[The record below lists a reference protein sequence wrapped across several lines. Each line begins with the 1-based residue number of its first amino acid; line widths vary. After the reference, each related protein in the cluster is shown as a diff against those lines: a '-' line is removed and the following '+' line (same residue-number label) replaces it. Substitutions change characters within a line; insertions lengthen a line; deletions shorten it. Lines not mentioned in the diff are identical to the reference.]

1 MSRKNSCPKAGV
13 ALTDYQSLNLC
24 KQAGIEGFFRRF
36 TTPPAGTWD
45 EISATGELFRCQGYA
60 ALCDGLSDVAFTK
73 LNSLLEKRFPDRRIF
88 LRSDEE
94 TRFIRLSPLAQVT
107 ALTGVTLTF
116 SWTVL
121 ATAIL
126 LMDNI
131 GAGSV
136 RDQSQ
141 REKVL
146 YEERL
151 NTLSSERDQR
161 AAESLAAQARFN
173 VALAEVSAMQS
184 QLLAAEDRRRELE
197 TGLEVIQGKLNS
209 ALSERD
215 NARDNVNTL
224 TAELAGETGSARTEA
239 SSVADVENTLD
250 FLTAALEQTADERDR
265 IAGFATAH
273 ENTVK
278 DLLFEARLV
287 EQRNDRI
294 FQQLEDAV
302 TVSLKPLDDM
312 FRAVGQDPDRL
323 IESVRQGY
331 SGLGGP
337 LTPLLVPG
345 ADGQIDADSLR
356 ANAILREMDR
366 VNLYRIAA
374 QKAPFAMPVRGNFRF
389 TSGFGRR
396 WGRMHNGSD
405 FAGAHGTPIYATA
418 DGVVTHA
425 GWQSGYGR
433 LVKIQHDF
441 GIETLYAHQ
450 TRLHVRVGERVSRGQ
465 QIGEMGNTGRSTGTH
480 LHYEIRVG
488 GTPVNPMNYIRAAQ
502 DVF

>member
-1 MSRKNSCPKAGV
+1 M
-13 ALTDYQSLNLC
+13 
-24 KQAGIEGFFRRF
+24 
-36 TTPPAGTWD
+36 
-45 EISATGELFRCQGYA
+45 
-60 ALCDGLSDVAFTK
+60 AFTK

-88 LRSDEE
+88 LRSDTE

-107 ALTGVTLTF
+107 ALTGLTVTF

-126 LMDNI
+126 LIDTI

-136 RDQSQ
+136 REQSQ

-161 AAESLAAQARFN
+161 AAESLAAQARFTT
-173 VALAEVSAMQS
+173 ALAEVSTMQS
-184 QLLAAEDRRRELE
+184 QLLHAEDRRRELE
-197 TGLEVIQGKLNS
+197 TGIEVIQGTLNNV
-209 ALSERD
+209 LSERD
-215 NARDNVNTL
+215 SARLEVADL
-224 TAELAGETGSARTEA
+224 SAELQGSTGSARTEA
-239 SSVADVENTLD
+239 SGVADIENTLD
-250 FLTAALEQTADERDR
+250 FVTSALVQTAGERDR
-265 IAGFATAH
+265 VAGFAAAH
-273 ENTVK
+273 EGTVK
-278 DLLFEARLV
+278 DLLFEAQLM

-294 FQQLEDAV
+294 FQQLEEAV

-337 LTPLLVPG
+337 LTPLLVPMANG
-345 ADGQIDADSLR
+345 DIDPDSMR

-374 QKAPFAMPVRGNFRF
+374 QKAPFAMPVRSNFRF

-405 FAGAHGTPIYATA
+405 FAGARGTPIYATA
-418 DGVVTHA
+418 DGVVTHS
-425 GWQSGYGR
+425 GTQSGYGR

-441 GIETLYAHQ
+441 GIETRYAHQ
-450 TRLHVRVGERVSRGQ
+450 SRLLVNVGDRVTRGQ

>member
-1 MSRKNSCPKAGV
+1 M
-13 ALTDYQSLNLC
+13 
-24 KQAGIEGFFRRF
+24 
-36 TTPPAGTWD
+36 
-45 EISATGELFRCQGYA
+45 
-60 ALCDGLSDVAFTK
+60 AFSK

-88 LRSDEE
+88 LRSDTE

-121 ATAIL
+121 ATAFL
-126 LMDNI
+126 LIDNI

-146 YEERL
+146 YEDRL
-151 NTLSSERDQR
+151 NTLSTERDQR
-161 AAESLAAQARFN
+161 AAESLAAQTRFN
-173 VALAEVSAMQS
+173 SALAEVSAMQS
-184 QLLAAEDRRRELE
+184 QLLRAQDRRRELE
-197 TGLEVIQGKLNS
+197 TGIEVIQATLNTV
-209 ALSERD
+209 LKDRD
-215 NARDNVNTL
+215 NARNEVANL
-224 TAELAGETGSARTEA
+224 SAELQGNTGSARTEA
-239 SSVADVENTLD
+239 SSIADVQNTLD
-250 FLTAALEQTADERDR
+250 FLSTALADTAGERDR
-265 IAGFATAH
+265 IAGFAAAH

-278 DLLFEARLV
+278 DLMFEAQLV

-302 TVSLKPLDDM
+302 TVSLKPLDEM

-323 IESVRQGY
+323 IESVRRGY

-345 ADGQIDADSLR
+345 ADGTIDPDSMR

-374 QKAPFAMPVRGNFRF
+374 QKAPFAMPVTGNFRF
-389 TSGFGRR
+389 TSGFGSR

-418 DGVVTHA
+418 DGVVIHA

-441 GIETLYAHQ
+441 GIETRYAHQ
-450 TRLHVRVGERVSRGQ
+450 SRLVVRAGERVTRGQ
-465 QIGEMGNTGRSTGTH
+465 KIGEMGNTGRSTGTH